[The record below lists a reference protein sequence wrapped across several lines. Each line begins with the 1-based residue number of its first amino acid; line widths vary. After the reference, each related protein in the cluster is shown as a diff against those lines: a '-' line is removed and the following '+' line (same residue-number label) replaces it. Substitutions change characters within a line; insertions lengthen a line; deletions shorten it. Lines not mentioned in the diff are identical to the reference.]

1 MKNAKPICSS
11 MVEKF
16 DANYS
21 GSKHY
26 KAMTHV
32 LAKNAVNTVA
42 YVQNS
47 TEYTDAK
54 FSIDLPTMTVT
65 NQKSS
70 GRCWLFAG
78 LNVLREIIGK
88 KHNLENFEFSQ
99 NYMAFWDKF
108 EKINYFLESTIDLAD
123 RPVDDRYVD
132 YVLRTGIQDGGQWDM
147 MVSLIKKYGL
157 VPQAAMNETFQS
169 SNTRAMNGLIN
180 QKLRL
185 DAAALREMVAKK
197 QSITATEAEKTRML
211 DEMYRF
217 LCMNFGQPP
226 KSFQFEFVD
235 KDKKY
240 HCAKNITPIQF
251 YKEYVGDILDEYVS
265 IINAPTADKPFNHT
279 YTVDYLGNVVGG
291 NEILYLNLEINAFK
305 QLVIAQLKDQEVVWF
320 GSDCG
325 KDGEREIGVWDD
337 SAYDYATAFDMDFSM
352 NKEVALDYRHSAM
365 NHAMVITGVN
375 LTECGCASKWK
386 IQNSWGDTAGRKGYF
401 LMTDTWF
408 DKWVYQAVVNRKYL
422 SAEQKNILKKEA
434 KHLNPW
440 DPMGSLAE

>member
-1 MKNAKPICSS
+1 MKDAKPICNS
-11 MVEKF
+11 MIEQF
-16 DANYS
+16 DVDYNN
-21 GSKHY
+21 SKHY
-26 KAMTHV
+26 KAMTHA

-88 KHNLENFEFSQ
+88 KYNLENFEFSQ

-108 EKINYFLESTIDLAD
+108 EKINYFLESILDLAD

-157 VPQAAMNETFQS
+157 VPQAAMTETFQS
-169 SNTRAMNGLIN
+169 SNTKAMNGLIN

-185 DAAALREMVAKK
+185 NAAILRKMVAKK
-197 QSITATEAEKTRML
+197 QSMTAIAAEKTKML

-226 KSFQFEFVD
+226 KTFQFEFVD

-240 HCAKNITPIQF
+240 HCEKKITALQF
-251 YKEYVGDILDEYVS
+251 YKEYVGDILDDYVS
-265 IINAPTADKPFNHT
+265 IINAPTDDKPFNHT
-279 YTVDYLGNVVGG
+279 YTVDYPVS
-291 NEILYLNLEINAFK
+291 Y
-305 QLVIAQLKDQEVVWF
+305 
-320 GSDCG
+320 
-325 KDGEREIGVWDD
+325 
-337 SAYDYATAFDMDFSM
+337 T
-352 NKEVALDYRHSAM
+352 H
-365 NHAMVITGVN
+365 
-375 LTECGCASKWK
+375 LT
-386 IQNSWGDTAGRKGYF
+386 
-401 LMTDTWF
+401 L
-408 DKWVYQAVVNRKYL
+408 
-422 SAEQKNILKKEA
+422 
-434 KHLNPW
+434 P
-440 DPMGSLAE
+440 